1 MTTAGSSEKKT
12 LTVDIRVFLLV
23 TVSAMAIAFG
33 VGVAMGPTAADI
45 AAAAASRSKL
55 LPEVHSVDF
64 SEQLQG
70 TMDKED
76 DPAIHEPAGQVSRVL
91 SMYLIGFDWIL
102 SIYLSMI

>member
-1 MTTAGSSEKKT
+1 MTTAGSSDKKN

-23 TVSAMAIAFG
+23 IVSAMAIAFG

-45 AAAAASRSKL
+45 AAAAAASRSKL

-70 TMDKED
+70 TMGKED
-76 DPAIHEPAGQVSRVL
+76 DPAIHEPAGQVR
-91 SMYLIGFDWIL
+91 FD
-102 SIYLSMI
+102 